1 MADHPKLTGR
11 GAAHNPPNRFES
23 LWVEPD
29 EGPPSPVDTQFFKD
43 ASRSVLSRNDSPDVG
58 FSVSVNPYR
67 GCEHG
72 CVYCYARPTHEYF
85 GLSLGLDFET
95 KIFVKEDAPAL
106 LRSALSKPGWQP
118 QTVALSGVTDPYQ
131 PVERRLGLTRKCLE
145 VLAEFRNPV
154 MIITK
159 NALVM
164 RDADL
169 LAELASY
176 GAACV
181 CVSIT
186 TLDQNLVRVM
196 EPRTVTPEK
205 RLETLAALREANI
218 PAGVLIGPV
227 IPGLTDHE
235 SPRILEAAGKA
246 GASFASYVMLRLPH
260 GLKALFEQWLETHF
274 PQRKDRVLSHIR
286 AVRNGQLNEATFG
299 TRMRGVGPAA
309 DQIATLFQL
318 VRRRAGIPEERPG
331 LSVAAFRNPEMKQ
344 LPLF

>member
-1 MADHPKLTGR
+1 MSSQPTFTGR
-11 GAAHNPPNRFES
+11 GAAHNPPNRFEP

-29 EGPPSPVDTQFFKD
+29 DGPPSPVETRFFKD
-43 ASRSVLSRNDSPDVG
+43 DSRTVLSRNDSPDVG

-72 CVYCYARPTHEYF
+72 CIYCYARPTHEYF

-106 LRSALSKPGWQP
+106 LRSALSEPNWQP

-159 NALVM
+159 NALVQ

-169 LAELASY
+169 LQELASD

-186 TLDQNLVRVM
+186 TLDQDLVRVM
-196 EPRTVTPEK
+196 EPRAVTSEK
-205 RLETLAALREANI
+205 RLETLANLRERGI

-235 SPRILEAAGKA
+235 TPRILEAAGKA
-246 GASFASYVMLRLPH
+246 GASFASYIVLRLPF
-260 GLKALFEQWLETHF
+260 GLKALFEQWLDTHF
-274 PQRKDRVLSHIR
+274 PLRKDRVLNHIR
-286 AVRNGQLNEATFG
+286 AVRNGKLNDATFG
-299 TRMRGVGPAA
+299 ARMRGVGAAA
-309 DQIATLFQL
+309 DQMATLFQL
-318 VRRRAGIPEERPG
+318 SRRRAGILEERSQ
-331 LSVAAFRNPEMKQ
+331 LSVSAFRNPAKKQ
-344 LPLF
+344 LTLF

>member
-72 CVYCYARPTHEYF
+72 CVYCYARPSHEYF

-106 LRSALSKPGWQP
+106 LRSALSKPGWPP